1 MVTGLGNGRSL
12 GSPFAAAGPGAS
24 RARVYGSGAASSAQ
38 AWLHHAG
45 RVGAAHEFALIV
57 AAVVAAAAAAAVVW
71 VRMRRGAMI
80 LARRL
85 RVVVVPTE
93 SFDPSMEALLRF
105 ANMLAQART
114 PLPLLTPRHCQAI
127 WFRLLEKRGDLAF
140 VLETAQWRASAV
152 RSALPA
158 EAELYPVEELEPA
171 KKASPTPPPAS
182 PRGEVDNQLQA
193 GGEDGPAPG
202 PAAAAEGLD
211 MAEEG
216 EDLVVIRW

>member
-1 MVTGLGNGRSL
+1 MVS
-12 GSPFAAAGPGAS
+12 GSGIIWSPARLLASVGPRPGS
-24 RARVYGSGAASSAQ
+24 GRARVYGAGAASSAQ

-45 RVGAAHEFALIV
+45 RVVAAHETALIV
-57 AAVVAAAAAAAVVW
+57 AAVVAAAAAAAVVG

-80 LARRL
+80 SARRL

-127 WFRLLEKRGDLAF
+127 WFRLVEKQGDLAL

-171 KKASPTPPPAS
+171 KKASPTPPPS
-182 PRGEVDNQLQA
+182 PRGEVDDQVQA

-202 PAAAAEGLD
+202 PVAAAAGVD
-211 MAEEG
+211 MVEEG
-216 EDLVVIRW
+216 EDLVVIR

>member
-1 MVTGLGNGRSL
+1 MVTGSGIIRSPGRVL
-12 GSPFAAAGPGAS
+12 ATVGPRRTRAYGA
-24 RARVYGSGAASSAQ
+24 GAASSVS
-38 AWLHHAG
+38 AWLHDAA
-45 RVGAAHEFALIV
+45 RVVAAHEIALIV
-57 AAVVAAAAAAAVVW
+57 AAVVAASAAVAMVV
-71 VRMRRGAMI
+71 VRVRRGAMI
-80 LARRL
+80 SARRL

-127 WFRLLEKRGDLAF
+127 WFRLVEKQGDLAL

-171 KKASPTPPPAS
+171 RTASPTASAAS
-182 PRGEVDNQLQA
+182 PRGELDDRVQV
-193 GGEDGPAPG
+193 GGGADRPAPG
-202 PAAAAEGLD
+202 PDATAVAEGHD

-216 EDLVVIRW
+216 DDLVVIR